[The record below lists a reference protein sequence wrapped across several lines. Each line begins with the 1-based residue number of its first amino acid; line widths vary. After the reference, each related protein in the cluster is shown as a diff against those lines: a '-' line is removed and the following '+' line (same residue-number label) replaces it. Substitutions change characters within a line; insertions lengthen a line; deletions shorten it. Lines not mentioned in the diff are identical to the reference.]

1 METHSFQAYGFTI
14 EVHAGGRRVW
24 PPSFKDF
31 VKQKLDSGEFTVEQV
46 MADCNVSKSL
56 VYKWR
61 ADVRRANLGRT
72 EVREERVFSEIV
84 VADFDD
90 TDVATSTISHI
101 ELRAGSVELI
111 LPETFP
117 IDDPIKIVLA
127 VELRT

>member
-14 EVHAGGRRVW
+14 EVHAGSRRVW
-24 PPSFKDF
+24 PPSFKHF

-46 MADCNVSKSL
+46 MTDCNVSKSL

-61 ADVRRANLGRT
+61 ADVRRANRGRT

-84 VADFDD
+84 VAEINDRE
-90 TDVATSTISHI
+90 TATSTISQI

-117 IDDPIKIVLA
+117 IDDLIKIVLA
-127 VELRT
+127 VEHRT

>member
-24 PPSFKDF
+24 PPSFKRF
-31 VKQKLDSGEFTVEQV
+31 VKQKLDHGEFTVEQV

-61 ADVRRANLGRT
+61 AEVRRACRGRT
-72 EVREERVFSEIV
+72 EIRKEHVFSEIV
-84 VADFDD
+84 VTEADEPE
-90 TDVATSTISHI
+90 APALASSYI
-101 ELRAGSVELI
+101 EFRTGSVELI

-117 IDDPIKIVLA
+117 IDDLIKVVLA
-127 VELRT
+127 VERRA